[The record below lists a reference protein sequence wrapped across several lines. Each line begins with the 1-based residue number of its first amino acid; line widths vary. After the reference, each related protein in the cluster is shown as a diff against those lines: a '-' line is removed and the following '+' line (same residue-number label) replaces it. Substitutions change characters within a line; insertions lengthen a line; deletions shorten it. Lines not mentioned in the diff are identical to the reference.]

1 MPGRLST
8 HVLDLTTGRPAS
20 GLRLELRR
28 VAPDPALLK
37 AAVTNADGRT
47 DAPLLGEGDMA
58 AGTYEILFHV
68 AAYFAAKGGA
78 AQKAPFLDVVPV
90 RFGIADPSASY
101 HVPLLVTPH
110 AYSTYRGS

>member
-1 MPGRLST
+1 MPAKLTT
-8 HVLDLTTGRPAS
+8 HVLDLARGRPAA
-20 GLRLELRR
+20 GMRVELWRL
-28 VAPDPALLK
+28 DPEPRLLK
-37 AAVTNADGRT
+37 SAATNADGRT